1 MTGRTSPGNQSLS
14 SLRNASMV
22 LLGLLTLAATCAGQ
36 QAPPVPARRASLA
49 SRLKVIQLPPPSTSS
64 AVSVE
69 QALVGL
75 RNLQAPG
82 NQRLDLPKISQLAWA
97 IQGAA
102 LTAGTNPVG
111 TAPISPEVTAM
122 KVYFVLPDGTYF
134 YSPADHAL
142 QQLAE
147 DDVREAL
154 AAAVLSQT
162 GAPAGGCQ
170 VILGASLQDFS
181 RRYGTRGRTILALQA
196 GRLSQSLQLEAVAQ
210 GLTFVSVDAVDVGA
224 VRRVA
229 RVLRTVEPVYVA
241 FLGYPA
247 GQAPPTTDQ
256 GHVSQA
262 TALLVVPPQGF
273 ADEELFGTK
282 RALEQAGVQ
291 VMISSTRMGQLLGMR
306 GGATVRS
313 DLLLNQAK
321 LDNFNAVIFIGGV
334 GAIESYLTNPVVL
347 NLVRQA
353 NTQRKVLAAIGTA
366 PSILASAG
374 ALKGA
379 RATAYISEQA
389 RLVQSGALYS
399 GNPVEKD
406 GLTITATGALAV
418 PAFVQTI
425 LDSLGETTRSAASPT
440 K

>member
-1 MTGRTSPGNQSLS
+1 MTDRASPGNHSLS
-14 SLRNASMV
+14 SFRSASMV
-22 LLGLLTLAATCAGQ
+22 LLGLLLVAATCAGR
-36 QAPPVPARRASLA
+36 QAQPGSARRASPA
-49 SRLKVIQLPPPSTSS
+49 SRVKVIQLPLPSTSS

-102 LTAGTNPVG
+102 LMAGATPVG
-111 TAPISPEVTAM
+111 ATPILAEVTAM
-122 KVYFVLPDGTYF
+122 KVYFILPDGTYY

-147 DDVREAL
+147 EDVRGAL
-154 AAAVLSQT
+154 AAALLSQT
-162 GAPAGGCQ
+162 GAPIGGCQ

-181 RRYGTRGRTILALQA
+181 KRYGTRGRTVMSLQA
-196 GRLSQSLQLEAVAQ
+196 GRMSQNLQLEAVAQ
-210 GLTFVSVDAVDVGA
+210 GLTFVSVDAVDVAA
-224 VRRVA
+224 VRRVT
-229 RVLRTVEPVYVA
+229 RVLRALEPLYVA

-247 GQAPPTTDQ
+247 GQAPPTTDH
-256 GHVSQA
+256 GTVSQA

-273 ADEELFGTK
+273 QDEELLATR

-291 VMISSTRMGQLLGMR
+291 VMIASTRMGQLIGMR
-306 GGATVRS
+306 GGTVRS

-321 LDNFNAVIFIGGV
+321 LDNFNAVVFIGGV
-334 GAIESYLTNPVVL
+334 GVLDFLNNRIVL

-389 RLVQSGALYS
+389 RLVQGGALYS

-406 GLTITATGALAV
+406 GLTITATGVLAV
-418 PAFVQTI
+418 PAFAQAIV
-425 LDSLGETTRSAASPT
+425 DGLGEARQATAPAT

>member
-1 MTGRTSPGNQSLS
+1 MTGRTSPGNHSLS
-14 SLRNASMV
+14 SLRSASMA
-22 LLGLLTLAATCAGQ
+22 LLGLLTIAATCAGR
-36 QAPPVPARRASLA
+36 QAQPAPARRASLA
-49 SRLKVIQLPPPSTSS
+49 SRLKVIQLPAPSTSS

-102 LTAGTNPVG
+102 LTAGATPVG
-111 TAPISPEVTAM
+111 AAPISPEVTAM
-122 KVYFVLPDGTYF
+122 KVYFILPDGTYF

-162 GAPAGGCQ
+162 GGPAGGCQ

-181 RRYGTRGRTILALQA
+181 KRYGTRARTILALQA
-196 GRLSQSLQLEAVAQ
+196 GRMSQSLQLEAVAQ
-210 GLTFVSVDAVDVGA
+210 GLTFVSVDAVDIGA

-229 RVLRTVEPVYVA
+229 RVLRAVEPVYVA

-256 GHVSQA
+256 TRVSQA

-273 ADEELFGTK
+273 ADEELLATR

-291 VMISSTRMGQLLGMR
+291 VMIASTRMGQLLGMR
-306 GGATVRS
+306 GGTVRA

-334 GAIESYLTNPVVL
+334 GAIDSYLTNPVVL

-406 GLTITATGALAV
+406 GLTITATGALAA
-418 PAFVQTI
+418 PAFVQAI
-425 LDSLGETTRSAASPT
+425 VDSLGETRQTTMPAT

>member
-1 MTGRTSPGNQSLS
+1 
-14 SLRNASMV
+14 MV
-22 LLGLLTLAATCAGQ
+22 LLGLLIAAATCAGR
-36 QAPPVPARRASLA
+36 QAQPGSARRGPA
-49 SRLKVIQLPPPSTSS
+49 SRVKVIQLPAPSTSS

-102 LTAGTNPVG
+102 LMAGATPVG
-111 TAPISPEVTAM
+111 AAPIPTEVAAM
-122 KVYFVLPDGTYF
+122 KVYFILPDGTYF

-154 AAAVLSQT
+154 AAALLSQT
-162 GAPAGGCQ
+162 GAPTGGCQ
-170 VILGASLQDFS
+170 VILGASLQDFNK
-181 RRYGTRGRTILALQA
+181 RYGTRARTMLALQA
-196 GRLSQSLQLEAVAQ
+196 GRMSQSLQLEAVAQ
-210 GLTFVSVDAVDVGA
+210 GLTFVSVDAVDAAA
-224 VRRVA
+224 VRRVT
-229 RVLRTVEPVYVA
+229 RVLRALEPVYVA
-241 FLGYPA
+241 FVGYPA
-247 GQAPPTTDQ
+247 GQAPPATDQ
-256 GHVSQA
+256 GRVSQA

-273 ADEELFGTK
+273 SDDELLATK

-291 VMISSTRMGQLLGMR
+291 VMIGSTRMGQLLGMR
-306 GGATVRS
+306 GGTIRS

-321 LDNFNAVIFIGGV
+321 LDNFNAVVFIGGV
-334 GAIESYLTNPVVL
+334 GAIESYLNNPVVL
-347 NLVRQA
+347 NLVRHA

-389 RLVQSGALYS
+389 RLVQGGALYS
-399 GNPVEKD
+399 GNPVERD

-418 PAFVQTI
+418 PAFAQAI
-425 LDSLGETTRSAASPT
+425 LDSLSETRQSTTPST

>member
-1 MTGRTSPGNQSLS
+1 MTGRASPGNHSVS
-14 SLRNASMV
+14 SFRSASIV
-22 LLGLLTLAATCAGQ
+22 LLGLLVVAATCAGRQ
-36 QAPPVPARRASLA
+36 TQPGPARRGPA
-49 SRLKVIQLPPPSTSS
+49 SRLQVIQLPAPSTGS

-69 QALVGL
+69 QALIGL

-102 LTAGTNPVG
+102 LMAGVTPVG
-111 TAPISPEVTAM
+111 ATPISTEVAAM
-122 KVYFVLPDGTYF
+122 KVYFVLPDGIYF

-147 DDVREAL
+147 EDVRGAL
-154 AAAVLSQT
+154 AAALLSQS
-162 GAPAGGCQ
+162 GAPTGGCQ
-170 VILGASLQDFS
+170 VILGASLQEFNK
-181 RRYGTRGRTILALQA
+181 RYGTRARTILALQA
-196 GRLSQSLQLEAVAQ
+196 GRMSQSLQLEAVAQ
-210 GLTFVSVDAVDVGA
+210 GLTFVSVDAVDAAA
-224 VRRVA
+224 VRRVT
-229 RVLRTVEPVYVA
+229 RVLRALEPVYVA

-262 TALLVVPPQGF
+262 TALLIVPPQGF
-273 ADEELFGTK
+273 SDDELLATR

-291 VMISSTRMGQLLGMR
+291 VLIGSTRLGQLLGMR
-306 GGATVRS
+306 GGTVRS

-321 LDNFNAVIFIGGV
+321 LDNFNAVVFIGGV
-334 GAIESYLTNPVVL
+334 GAIESYLNNPVVL

-399 GNPVEKD
+399 GNPVERD
-406 GLTITATGALAV
+406 GLTITATGPLAV
-418 PAFVQTI
+418 QAFAQAI
-425 LDSLGETTRSAASPT
+425 LDSLGETTRSSPPPT

>member
-1 MTGRTSPGNQSLS
+1 
-14 SLRNASMV
+14 MV
-22 LLGLLTLAATCAGQ
+22 LLGLLIVAATCAGRQ
-36 QAPPVPARRASLA
+36 PQPGPARRGPAA
-49 SRLKVIQLPPPSTSS
+49 RLQVIQLPAPSTSS

-102 LTAGTNPVG
+102 VAAGANPAGVAPMLT
-111 TAPISPEVTAM
+111 EVAAM
-122 KVYFVLPDGTYF
+122 KVYFILPDGTYL
-134 YSPADHAL
+134 YGPADHAL
-142 QQLAE
+142 QQVAE
-147 DDVREAL
+147 ADVREAL
-154 AAAVLSQT
+154 AAALLNQT
-162 GAPAGGCQ
+162 GAPTGGCQ
-170 VILGASLQDFS
+170 VILGASVQDFNKL
-181 RRYGTRGRTILALQA
+181 YGNRARTIMLLQA
-196 GRLSQSLQLEAVAQ
+196 GRMSQSLQLEAVAQ
-210 GLTFVSVDAVDVGA
+210 GLTFRGIDAVDAAA
-224 VRRVA
+224 VRRVT
-229 RVLRTVEPVYVA
+229 RVLRTLEPVYVA

-256 GHVSQA
+256 GRVSQA
-262 TALLVVPPQGF
+262 TALLVVPPQQF
-273 ADEELFGTK
+273 QDDELLATK
-282 RALEQAGVQ
+282 RALEQGGVQ
-291 VMISSTRMGQLLGMR
+291 VMIASTRMGQLLGMR
-306 GGATVRS
+306 GGTVRS

-321 LDNFNAVIFIGGV
+321 LDSFNAVVFIGGV
-334 GAIESYLTNPVVL
+334 GVLDYLNNRVVL

-353 NTQRKVLAAIGTA
+353 NTGRKVLAAIGTA

-374 ALKGA
+374 VLKGA

-389 RLVQSGALYS
+389 RLVQGGALYS

-418 PAFVQTI
+418 PAFAQAI
-425 LDSLGETTRSAASPT
+425 LDSLGEARPSTPPT

>member
-1 MTGRTSPGNQSLS
+1 
-14 SLRNASMV
+14 
-22 LLGLLTLAATCAGQ
+22 
-36 QAPPVPARRASLA
+36 
-49 SRLKVIQLPPPSTSS
+49 VIQLPAPSTSS

-75 RNLQAPG
+75 RSLPAPG

-102 LTAGTNPVG
+102 LMAGATPVG
-111 TAPISPEVTAM
+111 ATPISTEVAAM
-122 KVYFVLPDGTYF
+122 KVYFVLPDGIYF

-142 QQLAE
+142 QELADE
-147 DDVREAL
+147 DVRAAL
-154 AAAVLSQT
+154 AASLLSQT
-162 GAPAGGCQ
+162 GAPTGGCQ
-170 VILGASLQDFS
+170 VILGAAVADFNK
-181 RRYGTRGRTILALQA
+181 RYGTRARTVMALQA
-196 GRLSQSLQLEAVAQ
+196 GRMSQSLQLEAVAQ
-210 GLTFVSVDAVDVGA
+210 GLTFVSVDAVDAGA
-224 VRRVA
+224 VRRVT
-229 RVLRTVEPVYVA
+229 RVLRALEPVYVA
-241 FLGYPA
+241 FLGYPE
-247 GQAPPTTDQ
+247 GQAPPATNSA
-256 GHVSQA
+256 HVSQA
-262 TALLVVPPQGF
+262 AALLVVPPQGF
-273 ADEELFGTK
+273 ADDELLATR

-291 VMISSTRMGQLLGMR
+291 VMIASTRMGQLMGMR
-306 GGATVRS
+306 GGTVRA

-321 LDNFNAVIFIGGV
+321 LDNFNAVVFIGGV

-406 GLTITATGALAV
+406 GLTITATGPLAV
-418 PAFVQTI
+418 QVFAQTI
-425 LDSLGETTRSAASPT
+425 LDSLGETTRSSPPPT